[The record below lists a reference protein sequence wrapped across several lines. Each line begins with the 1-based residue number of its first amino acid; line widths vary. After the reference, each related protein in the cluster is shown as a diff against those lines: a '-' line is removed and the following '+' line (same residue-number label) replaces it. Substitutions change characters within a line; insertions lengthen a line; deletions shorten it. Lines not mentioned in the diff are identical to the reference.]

1 MEIPAQYATAFD
13 NQITMLIYQIDLR
26 QIESYYRAYHE
37 KRYAMTPTD
46 YQHMERY
53 SFRILLKEVYSFPDL
68 PSALKEIAA
77 KSFDLIDCSKYLGV
91 EIILI
96 DSKENT
102 LLHRIWNGS

>member
-1 MEIPAQYATAFD
+1 METPAHYQTAKD
-13 NQITMLIYQIDLR
+13 SQVTMLIYQIDLR

-46 YQHMERY
+46 YQNMERY
-53 SFRILLKEVYSFPDL
+53 SFRILLKEVYTFPDL
-68 PSALKEIAA
+68 PSASKEIAA
-77 KSFDLIDCSKYLGV
+77 KSFDLIDCSRYLGV

-96 DSKENT
+96 DSNEKT